1 MIIPLAEMADDDDG
15 IGALL
20 PWMLCP
26 IYTLNLNE
34 FQVTVCSHDSL
45 WFCHNGIS
53 NIYKLNKLHSENNER
68 NIFTKDE
75 RRSVY

>member
-1 MIIPLAEMADDDDG
+1 MMTQQRMTQTTAQHRTNQIQFQMIIPLADMADDDEG

-53 NIYKLNKLHSENNER
+53 NI
-68 NIFTKDE
+68 
-75 RRSVY
+75 